1 MAVAPPASI
10 TTSQRSTS
18 RADAVPMDSIFSF
31 CVMMVSPG
39 TKGARQSP
47 ETMVPMLVMATRIAK
62 DLGEIDVILCRTG
75 GAHKN

>member
-1 MAVAPPASI
+1 
-10 TTSQRSTS
+10 
-18 RADAVPMDSIFSF
+18 MDSIFSF